1 MQVQHNVKLAHSNFY
16 LTYNLSDSLCAVAY
30 IHKRYA
36 KHVTVSSR
44 GLVAVA
50 YSDNAHALVKQQLQA
65 SAMHKLEQQ

>member
-16 LTYNLSDSLCAVAY
+16 LTYNLSNSLCAVAY
-30 IHKRYA
+30 VHKNYA
-36 KHVTVSSR
+36 KNVNVSSR